1 MKNRKKIWEKV
12 KRYWRWTIVVVFIFC
27 IVFFIGIML
36 TTKSEFFDNGKFEVS
51 EAAIEQGKTVEL
63 NGQWEL
69 YYQKLLLSS
78 DFKGPN
84 PAKMDSYVKV
94 PGSWGDYKKGSVYSN
109 QGVVTYRAVIKYPK
123 TLKDP
128 ALRIK
133 TIASAYKIYINGSLA
148 AEVGKVSDQPE
159 IYQDGTLPL
168 ILALPADQQEVEL
181 IFQVANLHYAKGG
194 IRESPEFGSKRV
206 LERQRDSKMAF
217 ELLFIGGILIFGA
230 YYLLLFILQPK
241 NITAVIFSL
250 LCLMTA
256 LRTMIWGEV
265 PILIFDPEISFETL
279 AFINY
284 LTGYNLIPLM
294 VLFIGSMF
302 SQDGSKLAYGLVL
315 LPTLFFEGLLLTSTV
330 FMSHFT
336 NYLYLLM
343 LVQMAFM
350 ILIMSKAVLRNR
362 ENALVMFISLCGYVL
377 TVNLDLL
384 HYKGIGGAEAFSLFL
399 LGNFAVLIAMSYVQA
414 KHQADIY
421 KKLLL
426 YNANLVEADQLKDK
440 IMATEMSFL
449 QAQIKP
455 HFLYNALNAI
465 ANVCEKD
472 GQKASQL
479 IIDLAVYLRGSLAFN
494 DLDKMTTIEKELEF
508 VDTYFHIEQARFGEK
523 ISLTKD
529 IESGLDFKIPVLVLQ
544 PLVENAVRHGISK
557 KISGGHVKVAIHKIN
572 GSIHIEISDDGAG
585 IEQST
590 LKSILM
596 DNRLD
601 DSVGLLNINHR
612 LRKLY
617 GSGLEITSEVGQ
629 GTCVKFVIPEKG
641 TIR

>member
-1 MKNRKKIWEKV
+1 MRNV
-12 KRYWRWTIVVVFIFC
+12 KEIRNKTTRYGRMAIVIAFICGIVFI
-27 IVFFIGIML
+27 IGTML
-36 TTKSEFFDNGKFEVS
+36 TTKSQYFDNGRFTVTD
-51 EAAIEQGKTVEL
+51 AILGHEGTVEL
-63 NGQWEL
+63 NGLWEF
-69 YYQKLLLSS
+69 YYQRLVLPAEFS
-78 DFKGPN
+78 GPK

-94 PGSWGDYKKGSVYSN
+94 PGSWGDGKSGTVYSN
-109 QGVVTYRAVIKYPK
+109 QGVATYRAIIKIPES
-123 TLKDP
+123 LKDP

-133 TIASAYKIYINGSLA
+133 TIASAYDLYVNGERV
-148 AEVGKVSDQPE
+148 AEVGKVSKKPDE
-159 IYQDGTLPL
+159 YKNGTQPL
-168 ILALPADQQEVEL
+168 IIELPTDRLEVEL
-181 IFQVANLHYAKGG
+181 IFHVGNLYYAKGG
-194 IRESPEFGSKRV
+194 IRESPEIGSKQV
-206 LERQRDSKMAF
+206 LEWQRDSRMALQ
-217 ELLFIGGILIFGA
+217 LLFIGGISIFGV
-230 YYLLLFILQPK
+230 YYLLLFVLQPK
-241 NITAVIFSL
+241 NKTAVIFSL

-256 LRTMIWGEV
+256 LRSLIWGEV
-265 PILIFDPEISFETL
+265 PILIFYPDIRYETL

-284 LTGYNLIPLM
+284 FTGYNLIPLM

-302 SQDGSKLAYGLVL
+302 PKDGSKLAYGLIL
-315 LPTLFFEGLLLTSTV
+315 LPSLFFEGLLTTSTV
-330 FMSHFT
+330 FMSNFS

-343 LVQMAFM
+343 LIQMTFM
-350 ILIMSKAVLRNR
+350 LVVMSKAVIRSR
-362 ENALVMFISLCGYVL
+362 DNALVMFIALCGYVL

-384 HYKGIGGAEAFSLFL
+384 HFKGIGGAEAFSLFL
-399 LGNFAVLIAMSYVQA
+399 IGNFAVLIAMSYLQA
-414 KHQADIY
+414 KQQANIHQ
-421 KKLLL
+421 KLTL
-426 YNANLVEADQLKDK
+426 YNANLLEADQLKDK

-508 VDTYFHIEQARFGEK
+508 VDTYFNIEKARFGEK
-523 ISLTKD
+523 ISLIKD

-557 KISGGHVKVAIHKIN
+557 KISGGHVRVVISKIN
-572 GSIHIEISDDGAG
+572 GNIHIEINDDGAG
-585 IEQST
+585 IEQTT
-590 LKSILM
+590 LESILM
-596 DNRLD
+596 DDRLD

-641 TIR
+641 TLR